1 MAKKTGP
8 NKSYRELSDELA
20 RLMEWFE
27 SGDVDLEEAI
37 ANYQKAM
44 KLIGELEDYLKT
56 AENQI
61 KKITTNFDDK

>member
-1 MAKKTGP
+1 MAKKTGS

-27 SGDVDLEEAI
+27 GGDVDLEEAI
-37 ANYQKAM
+37 ENYQKAM

-56 AENQI
+56 AENEI
-61 KKITTNFDDK
+61 KKITANFDDK